1 MITDLQNIFWV
12 KNVHFS
18 IPSQQS
24 LKNPIRLLR
33 TRITKAAS
41 GGIFRE
47 YLKNREIWRPPH
59 GLVNFVSLGIPDD
72 STALFLLHD
81 RSIPTQ
87 QQLTPIEKYLDPFTF
102 ITQQRERDAQ
112 IETPQ
117 PDGILVLGT

>member
-24 LKNPIRLLR
+24 LKNPIRVLR
-33 TRITKAAS
+33 TRITKVAS

-47 YLKNREIWRPPH
+47 YLKNQKFDAHP
-59 GLVNFVSLGIPDD
+59 IPDD

-112 IETPQ
+112 IETP
-117 PDGILVLGT
+117 